1 MNCLSQ
7 RSLRSVRF
15 LLLVAACSVA
25 PAAQTPAPPQPAT
38 VFRSGTELVL
48 VNVVVR
54 DKNGA
59 VVRGLTRADFSIAE
73 DDKPQTV
80 TSFDFE
86 ELDAPLKADDSA
98 PPGQVKAILSPDR
111 AATTDS
117 PSAKSAAERRPTD
130 APAAKVDMH
139 GRRLIVLS
147 STELDAA

>member
-1 MNCLSQ
+1 MATFSL
-7 RSLRSVRF
+7 RSLRV
-15 LLLVAACSVA
+15 LLLVTACSVA
-25 PAAQTPAPPQPAT
+25 PAAQTPEPRQPAT

-59 VVRGLTRADFSIAE
+59 VVRGLTRDDFSIAE

-98 PPGQVKAILSPDR
+98 PAEVKAILSPDR
-111 AATTDS
+111 AA
-117 PSAKSAAERRPTD
+117 ATD
-130 APAAKVDMH
+130 APGAK
-139 GRRLIVLS
+139 S
-147 STELDAA
+147 SAER